1 MDDVL
6 LDLVLARLDEVPLA
20 ETATSLLLAACDS
33 DASLSAQ
40 LSGGS
45 PAVAERSGEQVTA
58 TPAGAYLRSISVAG
72 FRGVGPSATLELEPG
87 PGLTLVVGRNG
98 SGKSSFADGFEVLL
112 TGGLRRWQELSAAWQ
127 DGWRNLHAHDP
138 VRISAEL
145 LVEDAGRA
153 MAERTWNSA
162 AFADSSATVQ
172 FAGKKRADFDQLG
185 WRDALVTYRP
195 FLSHSEL
202 EAFFNGPARLYDL
215 LSSVLGLEDLATA
228 EGRLSAVRKERKGAL
243 DDVGKEL
250 PDLLKLLG
258 SADDERGR
266 ACLEALA
273 GKTGKKRDAERALS
287 IATGS
292 PAAHPD
298 GEIGRLR
305 QLSQLPLPPQAQVSD
320 VVAKLRAAAGALDK
334 TAGSQAGQ
342 ALALSGLLSSAL
354 EHYHAH
360 GAGACPVCGRA
371 AALDEEWRDR
381 AEKEVARLT
390 AQATAAREARDEAD
404 SAKARARDLFLPVP
418 APLAGSQVGLA
429 DPAPAREAWT
439 SWIKHPDGDAPER
452 LRMLAAHIEQAWPT
466 LGDAVTALGAAAE
479 GELRAREDR
488 WAPVAAQVAAWC
500 QRAIAAETAA
510 QAVPALQA
518 AITWLK
524 NATDD
529 IRNARLEPLGDRA
542 REIWAQ
548 LRQESNVD
556 LGAIRLSG
564 SANRRQ
570 VDVKVTIDGSP
581 GAALAVMSQ
590 GEVNAL
596 ALSIFL
602 PRATVAASP
611 FRFLVIDDPV
621 QAMDPAKVEGLAR
634 VLEDVARSRQVLT
647 FTHDDRLPEAVRR
660 LGIPARILEVT
671 RRPESVVRVRPALT
685 PVERLLK
692 DAGDLSLD
700 DQVPEDVAAQVI
712 PGICRLAVEAA
723 FTDAIR
729 RTQLRAGKR
738 HAQVETE
745 IEAANTLTKRAA
757 LAMFADASKGGDVLS
772 RLNAWQRG
780 TAGTYQALNKGTHL
794 GHRGSLRSLVSQAR
808 HLTETISRKLP

>member
-1 MDDVL
+1 VDDVL
-6 LDLVLARLDEVPLA
+6 LDLVLARLDKVPLA
-20 ETATSLLLAACDS
+20 ENATSLLLAACDS

-40 LSGGS
+40 LSGES
-45 PAVAERSGEQVTA
+45 LTAAERSSERVTA

-72 FRGVGPSATLELEPG
+72 FRGVGPSSTLELEPG

-112 TGGLRRWQELSAAWQ
+112 TGGLRRWQELPAVWQ
-127 DGWRNLHAHDP
+127 DGWRNLHAHNL

-145 LVEDAGRA
+145 FVEDAGPA
-153 MAERTWNSA
+153 TAERTWNGA
-162 AFADSSATVQ
+162 ALPDSRATVQ
-172 FAGKKRADFDQLG
+172 FAGRKRADLDELG
-185 WRDALVTYRP
+185 WRNALVTYRP

-202 EAFFNGPARLYDL
+202 EAFFNGPSRLYDL

-228 EGRLSAVRKERKGAL
+228 EGRLSAARKERRGAL
-243 DDVGKEL
+243 DEVNKEL

-258 SADDERGR
+258 FTDDERAR
-266 ACLEALA
+266 ACLEAL
-273 GKTGKKRDAERALS
+273 TGKKRDAERARA

-292 PAAHPD
+292 PASHPD

-305 QLSQLPLPPQAQVSD
+305 QLSQLPLPSQPQIRD
-320 VVAKLRAAAGALDK
+320 VCAELRAAADALDK
-334 TAGSQAGQ
+334 TAGSEAGQ
-342 ALALSGLLSSAL
+342 ALALAGLLSSAL
-354 EHYHAH
+354 AHYHAH

-371 AALDEEWRDR
+371 AALDERWRDR
-381 AEKEVARLT
+381 AELEVARLT
-390 AQATAAREARDEAD
+390 AQATAAREARNEAD
-404 SAKARARDLFLPVP
+404 SARARARDLFLPVP
-418 APLAGSQVGLA
+418 AALIGMQVGLA
-429 DPAPAREAWT
+429 DPGPARGAWAA
-439 SWIKHPDGDAPER
+439 WIKHPDGDDPER
-452 LRMLAAHIEQAWPT
+452 LRMLAAHIGQAWPT

-479 GELRAREDR
+479 EELRTREDR
-488 WAPVAAQVAAWC
+488 WAPVAAEVAAWC
-500 QRAIAAETAA
+500 KQVNVAETAA

-556 LGAIRLSG
+556 LGVIRLSG
-564 SANRRQ
+564 SGPRRQ
-570 VDVKVTIDGSP
+570 VDLKVTIDGSP
-581 GAALAVMSQ
+581 GAALGVMSQ

-602 PRATVAASP
+602 PRATMAASP

-634 VLEDVARSRQVLT
+634 VLEDVARSRQVLV

-671 RRPESVVRVRPALT
+671 RRPESVVQVRQALT

-692 DAGDLSLD
+692 DADDLCLD
-700 DQVPEDVAAQVI
+700 DAVPEHVAAQVV
-712 PGICRLAVEAA
+712 PGICRLAVEAS
-723 FTDAIR
+723 FTEAIR

-738 HAQVETE
+738 HAQVEAK

-772 RLNAWQRG
+772 RLNAWHRS
-780 TAGTYQALNKGTHL
+780 AADTYQALNKGTHH

-808 HLTETISRKLP
+808 QLTETISRKLP

>member
-6 LDLVLARLDEVPLA
+6 LGLVLARLDKVPLA

-33 DASLSAQ
+33 DASLFAQ
-40 LSGGS
+40 LSGE
-45 PAVAERSGEQVTA
+45 PLTVAERSSEQAAA

-72 FRGVGPSATLELEPG
+72 FRGVGPSSTLELEPG

-98 SGKSSFADGFEVLL
+98 SGKSSFADGLEVLL

-145 LVEDAGRA
+145 LVEDAGPA
-153 MAERTWNSA
+153 MVERTWEA
-162 AFADSSATVQ
+162 AFPDSRATVQ
-172 FAGKKRADFDQLG
+172 FAGKKRVDLEQLG
-185 WRDALVTYRP
+185 WRDALTTYRP

-202 EAFFNGPARLYDL
+202 EAFFNGPSRLYDL

-228 EGRLSAVRKERKGAL
+228 EGRLLAARKERKGAL
-243 DDVGKEL
+243 DEVNKEL

-258 SADDERGR
+258 STDDERAR
-266 ACLEALA
+266 ACLEAL
-273 GKTGKKRDAERALS
+273 TGKKRNAERALA

-298 GEIGRLR
+298 GEISRLR
-305 QLSQLPLPPQAQVSD
+305 QLSQLPLPSQPQVSD
-320 VVAKLRAAAGALDK
+320 VCAELLAAADALDK
-334 TAGSQAGQ
+334 TAGSEAGQ
-342 ALALSGLLSSAL
+342 ALALAGLLSSAL
-354 EHYHAH
+354 EHYHTH

-371 AALDEEWRDR
+371 AALDEGWRDR

-390 AQATAAREARDEAD
+390 TVATAAREARNDAGNA
-404 SAKARARDLFLPVP
+404 SARARDLFLPVP
-418 APLAGSQVGLA
+418 AALVGSQVGLA
-429 DPAPAREAWT
+429 DPRPAREAWAA
-439 SWIKHPDGDAPER
+439 WIGHPDGDDPER

-466 LGDAVTALGAAAE
+466 LNDAATELRAAAE
-479 GELRAREDR
+479 GELRAREDQ
-488 WAPVAAQVAAWC
+488 WAPVAAEMAAWC
-500 QRAIAAETAA
+500 KRASVAETAA
-510 QAVPALQA
+510 QALPALQA

-529 IRNARLEPLGDRA
+529 IRNARLEPLGQRA
-542 REIWAQ
+542 REIWTQ

-564 SANRRQ
+564 SGPRRQ

-581 GAALAVMSQ
+581 GAALGVMSQ

-611 FRFLVIDDPV
+611 FRSLVIDDPV

-634 VLEDVARSRQVLT
+634 VLEDVARSRQVLV

-660 LGIPARILEVT
+660 LSIPARILEVT
-671 RRPESVVRVRPALT
+671 RRPESAVQIRQALT

-692 DAGDLSLD
+692 DAGDLCLD
-700 DQVPEDVAAQVI
+700 EAVPEDVAAQVV

-723 FTDAIR
+723 FTEAIR
-729 RTQLRAGKR
+729 RTQLRAGRR
-738 HAQVETE
+738 HAQVEAE

-772 RLNAWQRG
+772 RLNAWQRS
-780 TAGTYQALNKGTHL
+780 AADTYQALNKGTHQ

-808 HLTETISRKLP
+808 QLTEIISRKLP